1 MTRRARQRDAGGK
14 DVGGAVDDGANVSL
28 AEAAGILGVEVDALV
43 EALGEHGLVGQQARE
58 ARLLVSELET
68 FRKQLRDDNERALAE
83 LSALR
88 DVLEDE

>member
-1 MTRRARQRDAGGK
+1 MKPARPGGK
-14 DVGGAVDDGANVSL
+14 GGGGADDGGATVSL
-28 AEAAGILGVEVDALV
+28 AEAAGILGVEEAALV

-58 ARLLVSELET
+58 ARLLVSELES
-68 FRKQLRDDNERALAE
+68 FRKQLRDDSERALAE